1 MSRQRIR
8 VGKYELGRLVGE
20 GKFSKVKFARNME
33 TGEGVAIKI
42 MERDTLLK
50 QKMVK
55 QIKREI
61 SAMNLIKHPNIV
73 RLHEVMAS
81 KKRIYIVLEFVMG
94 GDLHDKITH
103 DGRLRE
109 DEARKYFQQLITAVD
124 YCHSRGV
131 SHRDLKPENVLLD
144 SYGNLKVS
152 DFGLSALPQQEDGLL
167 HTQCGTP
174 NYVAPEVINDKG
186 YDGATADLWSCGV
199 ILFYLMAGY
208 LPFDDQNLMRLYK
221 KSCKADFK
229 YPLWFSSSAKKLISR
244 ILDPN
249 PKTRITAPEI
259 LQNEWFQKDYIPPKF
274 QEDEDVSL
282 NDIDVVFS
290 DSEEQL
296 VTEIKEIQPVF
307 MNAFELISMLQVLN
321 FGNMFEQHMGL
332 VNQQT
337 RFTSKHPAKEI
348 ITKIDEAAGTL
359 GFNVKKRNFKVK
371 LQGANI
377 GRKGRLSVV
386 IELFEVAPSLC
397 MVEVHKAG
405 GDTLE
410 FSEFYEKL
418 SSALK
423 DIIWKSK
430 VNIGEIA

>member
-152 DFGLSALPQQEDGLL
+152 DFGLSALPQQ
-167 HTQCGTP
+167 
-174 NYVAPEVINDKG
+174 V
-186 YDGATADLWSCGV
+186 
-199 ILFYLMAGY
+199 
-208 LPFDDQNLMRLYK
+208 R
-221 KSCKADFK
+221 
-229 YPLWFSSSAKKLISR
+229 
-244 ILDPN
+244 
-249 PKTRITAPEI
+249 RITAPEI

-274 QEDEDVSL
+274 QEDED
-282 NDIDVVFS
+282 
-290 DSEEQL
+290 EQL

>member
-73 RLHEVMAS
+73 RLHE
-81 KKRIYIVLEFVMG
+81 
-94 GDLHDKITH
+94 
-103 DGRLRE
+103 
-109 DEARKYFQQLITAVD
+109 
-124 YCHSRGV
+124 
-131 SHRDLKPENVLLD
+131 
-144 SYGNLKVS
+144 
-152 DFGLSALPQQEDGLL
+152 EDGLL